1 MMLCAFEILLKNG
14 RKTGGN
20 CSSMNLSSVVSH
32 TWAVKHELSS
42 ATGHAWVVTHERPCR
57 YKSTNLVTTINGANA
72 RYMVRE
78 SEENKINVVMA
89 ILLCAERNDSII
101 KSQLEA
107 ASL

>member
-1 MMLCAFEILLKNG
+1 MRSRNIGSDCVPG
-14 RKTGGN
+14 
-20 CSSMNLSSVVSH
+20 
-32 TWAVKHELSS
+32 
-42 ATGHAWVVTHERPCR
+42 
-57 YKSTNLVTTINGANA
+57 LVTTNINGANA

-78 SEENKINVVMA
+78 SEENKINIVMA

>member
-1 MMLCAFEILLKNG
+1 MPSLRHMRSRNIGSDCVPG
-14 RKTGGN
+14 
-20 CSSMNLSSVVSH
+20 
-32 TWAVKHELSS
+32 
-42 ATGHAWVVTHERPCR
+42 
-57 YKSTNLVTTINGANA
+57 LVTTINGVNA